1 MPSREEG
8 VDSGCCF
15 SWVVELRL
23 LFFESKS
30 IGWTVL
36 STTVLVVDAIVAA

>member
-15 SWVVELRL
+15 SWVELRL